1 MTSLSVAG
9 RRVRPGKILCVVR
22 NYAAHAEEMGSM
34 VPEEPV
40 FFLKPTTSLLPSG
53 GTVLLP
59 PQSSRVE
66 VECELAVV
74 FSGGGRDIPR
84 QEAMD
89 HILGYAVFFDITAR
103 DLQVKAKQ
111 AGLPWTAAKGFDT
124 FGPISEVTLS
134 DRVGDPMNLG
144 IRLTG
149 NGEVWQ
155 GGTTADMVHG
165 VADLIVHGSRIM
177 GWERGDILATGTPAG
192 VHEIRPGDALVGTI
206 ERVSRLEARVAARGN
221 L

>member
-22 NYAAHAEEMGSM
+22 NFAAHAKEMGST
-34 VPEEPV
+34 VPVEPV
-40 FFLKPTTSLLPSG
+40 FFLKPTASLLPSG
-53 GTVLLP
+53 GTILLP
-59 PQSSRVE
+59 AQSSRVE

-74 FSGGGRDIPR
+74 LSGGGRDIPR
-84 QEAMD
+84 QEAMG
-89 HILGYAVFFDITAR
+89 HVLGYSVFFDITAR
-103 DLQVKAKQ
+103 DLQAKAKQ
-111 AGLPWTAAKGFDT
+111 EGLPWTAAKGFDT
-124 FGPISEVTLS
+124 FGPISEVTPG
-134 DRVGDPMNLG
+134 DRVGDPMGLR

-155 GGTTADMVHG
+155 DGTTAHMVHG
-165 VADLIVHGSRIM
+165 IPDLIHHASQIM

-206 ERVSRLEARVAARGN
+206 ERVGRLEARVGSRGN